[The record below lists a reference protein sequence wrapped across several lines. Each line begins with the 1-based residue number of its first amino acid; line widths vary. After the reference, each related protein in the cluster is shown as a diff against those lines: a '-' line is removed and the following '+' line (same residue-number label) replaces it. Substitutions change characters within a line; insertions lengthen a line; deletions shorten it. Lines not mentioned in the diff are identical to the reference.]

1 MSLCVTSEHGGV
13 SGAGIGGTARK
24 KQQCGPPL
32 PDCSG
37 SSDCCCCCS
46 LFQATSSSSTSFTTS
61 SSTQGRTRSFSL
73 LPPPLSHHH
82 PAPPVASSFISN
94 TSSSPGTQR
103 KPLYPGV
110 GGVVTITHHRSPA
123 AARRARTQNNQN
135 YHPAPG
141 RLSQVKEVMTQA
153 EGQQKNLVNSIE
165 SLPSRGPL
173 SSLDQDLLL
182 LKATSAATLSCLGE
196 CLHMLQHNVSQAAQ
210 HVTLGRS
217 DSQDRSQS
225 PIHKQ
230 TSSQSNSNISS
241 QTHNHNHNQFKKQMS
256 LDPNHVPTA
265 PSDSF
270 AGWPRSPSE
279 KQVTNRG
286 GTPLPHVPSPAH
298 INKELVINCVVR
310 NTPALCVGRNTTLY
324 CILSPSGRDPGPS
337 SFRTLARPSFRTLA
351 HPSFRTLAR
360 PSFRTLARPSIRT
373 LTRPSIRTLARPS
386 FRTLARPS
394 FRTLARPSFR
404 TLTRSSIRT
413 LARPSFRTLARPAF
427 RTLARPSFRRAT
439 RMGIRMGIRVSDCV
453 LHYEETP
460 PFHILSS
467 FFSPPSFP
475 LSQSSVVTDH
485 WDASKAI
492 LVFWVFLSLSVSLS
506 LYLPSLSLS
515 LSLSPLSLSL
525 SLSLSLPSLSLSGW
539 WICGN
544 SARPRARDHRLH
556 VNPATPSRPPP
567 TPESIDPSEEM
578 TDTEDSEEED
588 LGVRED
594 QRNII
599 LHLLSQLK
607 LGMDLTRVVL
617 PTFILEKRSLLE
629 MYANFMAHPD
639 MFLAITTGTTPE
651 ERIVRFVEYY
661 LTAFHEGRKGA
672 VAKKPYNPI
681 LGESFRCS
689 WDVPR
694 ERVHPLRTMS
704 SVPNTNTTPTSN
716 PAPNPASSSRGSSP
730 NPASSSRGSSPNP
743 ASSSRGPSPNPA
755 SSSRGPSP
763 NPASSSRASR
773 RTGTESGGAQAE
785 DCYRVRFVAEQV
797 SHHPPVTGFYC
808 ECKERNMCVNTHVWT
823 RSKFMGMSIG
833 VSMVGEG
840 VLRLLEH
847 DEEYVFTLP
856 CAYARSILTVP
867 WVELGGKVTIS
878 CAKSGYSATVTFHT
892 KPFYGGKIHRVT
904 AEVKHNP
911 TGTIVCK
918 AQGEWNGT
926 LEFTYSSGET
936 KVINTSK
943 LPVIRKKIRPM
954 DKQGHYESRRLWQHV
969 TSALRSGNID
979 SATEH
984 KHCLEERQRAEGR
997 QRAASNTP
1005 WKPKYFIKEGEGWVY
1020 HNPLWKTH

>member
-1 MSLCVTSEHGGV
+1 MDKHPGSNTINPASCHGNPAARRLDGGGGGPCPHSLGSEAGTAGSRGGV
-13 SGAGIGGTARK
+13 SG
-24 KQQCGPPL
+24 
-32 PDCSG
+32 DSG
-37 SSDCCCCCS
+37 STPHQTRKRRLEGVLNKYTNLLQGWQNRYFVLDPDIGQLQYFVNEHSKNQKPRGSLPLIGASVALSDELLHMFTVLSVTGEAYKLRASDAGEQQLWMSQMQLCARRHS
-46 LFQATSSSSTSFTTS
+46 DSSAK
-61 SSTQGRTRSFSL
+61 GRTRSFSL

-196 CLHMLQHNVSQAAQ
+196 CLHMLQHNVSQVCQQLPSPVWGSVSTCCSTMSARYVSSYPLLSGGVSPHAAAQCQPGMSAATLSCLGECLHMLQHNVSQAAQ

-256 LDPNHVPTA
+256 LDPNHFPTA

-298 INKELVINCVVR
+298 INKEVVIN
-310 NTPALCVGRNTTLY
+310 
-324 CILSPSGRDPGPS
+324 
-337 SFRTLARPSFRTLA
+337 
-351 HPSFRTLAR
+351 
-360 PSFRTLARPSIRT
+360 
-373 LTRPSIRTLARPS
+373 
-386 FRTLARPS
+386 
-394 FRTLARPSFR
+394 
-404 TLTRSSIRT
+404 
-413 LARPSFRTLARPAF
+413 
-427 RTLARPSFRRAT
+427 
-439 RMGIRMGIRVSDCV
+439 
-453 LHYEETP
+453 
-460 PFHILSS
+460 
-467 FFSPPSFP
+467 
-475 LSQSSVVTDH
+475 SVQ
-485 WDASKAI
+485 A
-492 LVFWVFLSLSVSLS
+492 
-506 LYLPSLSLS
+506 
-515 LSLSPLSLSL
+515 
-525 SLSLSLPSLSLSGW
+525 
-539 WICGN
+539 
-544 SARPRARDHRLH
+544 
-556 VNPATPSRPPP
+556 PP

-639 MFLAITTGTTPE
+639 MFLAITTGTSPE

-704 SVPNTNTTPTSN
+704 SVPNTNTKPTSN

-743 ASSSRGPSPNPA
+743 ASSSRGSSPNPA
-755 SSSRGPSP
+755 SSSRGSSPNPASSSRGLSP

-954 DKQGHYESRRLWQHV
+954 DKQGHSESRRLWQHV

>member
-1 MSLCVTSEHGGV
+1 MDKHPGSNTINPASCHGNPAARRLDGGGGGPCPHSLGSEAGTAGSRGGV
-13 SGAGIGGTARK
+13 SG
-24 KQQCGPPL
+24 
-32 PDCSG
+32 DSG
-37 SSDCCCCCS
+37 STPHQTRKRRLEGVLNKYTNLLQGWQNRYFVLDPDIGQLQYFVNEHSKNQKPRGSLPLIGASVALSDE
-46 LFQATSSSSTSFTTS
+46 LLHMFTV
-61 SSTQGRTRSFSL
+61 
-73 LPPPLSHHH
+73 LSVTGE
-82 PAPPVASSFISN
+82 AYKLRASDAGEQQLWMS
-94 TSSSPGTQR
+94 QMQ
-103 KPLYPGV
+103 LC
-110 GGVVTITHHRSPA
+110 
-123 AARRARTQNNQN
+123 ARRHSDSSA
-135 YHPAPG
+135 
-141 RLSQVKEVMTQA
+141 KVMTQA

-182 LKATSAATLSCLGE
+182 LKATSAATLSCLGECLHMLQHNVSQVCQQLPSPVWGSVSTCCSTMSARYVSSYPLLSGGVSPHAAAQCQPGMSAATLSCLGE

-256 LDPNHVPTA
+256 LDPNHFPTA

-298 INKELVINCVVR
+298 INKEVVIN
-310 NTPALCVGRNTTLY
+310 
-324 CILSPSGRDPGPS
+324 
-337 SFRTLARPSFRTLA
+337 
-351 HPSFRTLAR
+351 
-360 PSFRTLARPSIRT
+360 
-373 LTRPSIRTLARPS
+373 
-386 FRTLARPS
+386 
-394 FRTLARPSFR
+394 
-404 TLTRSSIRT
+404 
-413 LARPSFRTLARPAF
+413 
-427 RTLARPSFRRAT
+427 
-439 RMGIRMGIRVSDCV
+439 
-453 LHYEETP
+453 
-460 PFHILSS
+460 
-467 FFSPPSFP
+467 
-475 LSQSSVVTDH
+475 SV
-485 WDASKAI
+485 A
-492 LVFWVFLSLSVSLS
+492 
-506 LYLPSLSLS
+506 
-515 LSLSPLSLSL
+515 
-525 SLSLSLPSLSLSGW
+525 
-539 WICGN
+539 
-544 SARPRARDHRLH
+544 
-556 VNPATPSRPPP
+556 PP

-639 MFLAITTGTTPE
+639 MFLAITTGTSPE

-704 SVPNTNTTPTSN
+704 SVPNTNTKPTSN

-743 ASSSRGPSPNPA
+743 ASSSRGSSPNPA
-755 SSSRGPSP
+755 SSSRGSSPNPASSSRGLSP

-954 DKQGHYESRRLWQHV
+954 DKQGHSESRRLWQHV

-1005 WKPKYFIKEGEGWVY
+1005 WKPKYFIKEVR
-1020 HNPLWKTH
+1020 N

>member
-1 MSLCVTSEHGGV
+1 MSQMQLC
-13 SGAGIGGTARK
+13 ARR
-24 KQQCGPPL
+24 PS
-32 PDCSG
+32 D
-37 SSDCCCCCS
+37 SS
-46 LFQATSSSSTSFTTS
+46 AK
-61 SSTQGRTRSFSL
+61 GRTLSFSV
-73 LPPPLSHHH
+73 LPPPLSHRH
-82 PAPPVASSFISN
+82 PAPPIASSF

-123 AARRARTQNNQN
+123 AARRARTQDNQN

-141 RLSQVKEVMTQA
+141 RLSQVKEVMSQA

-265 PSDSF
+265 PTDSF
-270 AGWPRSPSE
+270 AGWSRSPSE
-279 KQVTNRG
+279 KQVTSRG

-298 INKELVINCVVR
+298 INKE
-310 NTPALCVGRNTTLY
+310 
-324 CILSPSGRDPGPS
+324 
-337 SFRTLARPSFRTLA
+337 
-351 HPSFRTLAR
+351 
-360 PSFRTLARPSIRT
+360 
-373 LTRPSIRTLARPS
+373 
-386 FRTLARPS
+386 
-394 FRTLARPSFR
+394 
-404 TLTRSSIRT
+404 
-413 LARPSFRTLARPAF
+413 
-427 RTLARPSFRRAT
+427 
-439 RMGIRMGIRVSDCV
+439 VSN
-453 LHYEETP
+453 
-460 PFHILSS
+460 
-467 FFSPPSFP
+467 
-475 LSQSSVVTDH
+475 SVPQQ
-485 WDASKAI
+485 A
-492 LVFWVFLSLSVSLS
+492 
-506 LYLPSLSLS
+506 
-515 LSLSPLSLSL
+515 
-525 SLSLSLPSLSLSGW
+525 
-539 WICGN
+539 
-544 SARPRARDHRLH
+544 
-556 VNPATPSRPPP
+556 PP

-578 TDTEDSEEED
+578 TDTEDNEEED

-639 MFLAITTGTTPE
+639 MFLTITMGTTPE

-704 SVPNTNTTPTSN
+704 SVPNTNTTPASN

-730 NPASSSRGSSPNP
+730 NPASSSRGSSPKP
-743 ASSSRGPSPNPA
+743 ASSSSGSSPNPA
-755 SSSRGPSP
+755 SSSNPNSSSRGSSP
-763 NPASSSRASR
+763 NPASSSRASH
-773 RTGTESGGAQAE
+773 RTGTEGGGAQTE

-840 VLRLLEH
+840 ELYCTVLDLVKTSLLLLLLG
-847 DEEYVFTLP
+847 V
-856 CAYARSILTVP
+856 TVN
-867 WVELGGKVTIS
+867 S
-878 CAKSGYSATVTFHT
+878 
-892 KPFYGGKIHRVT
+892 
-904 AEVKHNP
+904 
-911 TGTIVCK
+911 
-918 AQGEWNGT
+918 
-926 LEFTYSSGET
+926 TY
-936 KVINTSK
+936 
-943 LPVIRKKIRPM
+943 
-954 DKQGHYESRRLWQHV
+954 
-969 TSALRSGNID
+969 
-979 SATEH
+979 
-984 KHCLEERQRAEGR
+984 
-997 QRAASNTP
+997 
-1005 WKPKYFIKEGEGWVY
+1005 
-1020 HNPLWKTH
+1020 

>member
-1 MSLCVTSEHGGV
+1 MDKHPGSNMINPTSYHGNPAARRLDGGGGGQCPHSLGSEADTAGSRGGV
-13 SGAGIGGTARK
+13 SGG
-24 KQQCGPPL
+24 
-32 PDCSG
+32 SG
-37 SSDCCCCCS
+37 STPHQAHKRRLEGVLNKYTNLLQGWQNRYFVLDPDMGQLQYFVNQHSKNQKPRGSLPLIGASVAPSDELPHMFTVHSATGEAYKLRASDAGEQQLWMSQLQLCARRHS
-46 LFQATSSSSTSFTTS
+46 DSSAKGTSSFTAS

-73 LPPPLSHHH
+73 LPPPSSQHH
-82 PAPPVASSFISN
+82 PASPVSSSFTST

-123 AARRARTQNNQN
+123 AARRARTQYNYHHHQNNQN

-141 RLSQVKEVMTQA
+141 RLSQVKEAMTQA

-196 CLHMLQHNVSQAAQ
+196 CLNMLQHNVSQAAQ

-225 PIHKQ
+225 QSPIHKQ

-241 QTHNHNHNQFKKQMS
+241 HTHNHKHNQFKKQMS
-256 LDPNHVPTA
+256 LDPNHVPTG

-270 AGWPRSPSE
+270 AGWPRPPSE
-279 KQVTNRG
+279 KLVNNRG
-286 GTPLPHVPSPAH
+286 VTPVPHVPSPAH
-298 INKELVINCVVR
+298 VDKEVAINSEPQH
-310 NTPALCVGRNTTLY
+310 TH
-324 CILSPSGRDPGPS
+324 PS
-337 SFRTLARPSFRTLA
+337 S
-351 HPSFRTLAR
+351 
-360 PSFRTLARPSIRT
+360 
-373 LTRPSIRTLARPS
+373 
-386 FRTLARPS
+386 
-394 FRTLARPSFR
+394 
-404 TLTRSSIRT
+404 
-413 LARPSFRTLARPAF
+413 
-427 RTLARPSFRRAT
+427 
-439 RMGIRMGIRVSDCV
+439 
-453 LHYEETP
+453 
-460 PFHILSS
+460 
-467 FFSPPSFP
+467 
-475 LSQSSVVTDH
+475 
-485 WDASKAI
+485 
-492 LVFWVFLSLSVSLS
+492 
-506 LYLPSLSLS
+506 
-515 LSLSPLSLSL
+515 
-525 SLSLSLPSLSLSGW
+525 
-539 WICGN
+539 
-544 SARPRARDHRLH
+544 
-556 VNPATPSRPPP
+556 
-567 TPESIDPSEEM
+567 ESIDPSEET
-578 TDTEDSEEED
+578 TDTEDNEEED

-704 SVPNTNTTPTSN
+704 SAPNTTPTSN
-716 PAPNPASSSRGSSP
+716 PTPNPASSSRGSSPNPTSSSRGSSP

-743 ASSSRGPSPNPA
+743 ASSSRDSP
-755 SSSRGPSP
+755 
-763 NPASSSRASR
+763 
-773 RTGTESGGAQAE
+773 RTGTEGEGAQTV

-808 ECKERNMCVNTHVWT
+808 ECEERNMCVNTHVWT

-840 VLRLLEH
+840 VLHLLEH

-954 DKQGHYESRRLWQHV
+954 EKQGHYESRRLWQHV

>member
-1 MSLCVTSEHGGV
+1 MSCLYSV
-13 SGAGIGGTARK
+13 SG
-24 KQQCGPPL
+24 PNH
-32 PDCSG
+32 
-37 SSDCCCCCS
+37 SSDRIMPE
-46 LFQATSSSSTSFTTS
+46 
-61 SSTQGRTRSFSL
+61 G
-73 LPPPLSHHH
+73 
-82 PAPPVASSFISN
+82 
-94 TSSSPGTQR
+94 
-103 KPLYPGV
+103 
-110 GGVVTITHHRSPA
+110 
-123 AARRARTQNNQN
+123 
-135 YHPAPG
+135 
-141 RLSQVKEVMTQA
+141 VMTQA

-298 INKELVINCVVR
+298 INKELVINCV
-310 NTPALCVGRNTTLY
+310 PQQA
-324 CILSPSGRDPGPS
+324 
-337 SFRTLARPSFRTLA
+337 
-351 HPSFRTLAR
+351 
-360 PSFRTLARPSIRT
+360 
-373 LTRPSIRTLARPS
+373 
-386 FRTLARPS
+386 
-394 FRTLARPSFR
+394 
-404 TLTRSSIRT
+404 
-413 LARPSFRTLARPAF
+413 
-427 RTLARPSFRRAT
+427 
-439 RMGIRMGIRVSDCV
+439 
-453 LHYEETP
+453 
-460 PFHILSS
+460 
-467 FFSPPSFP
+467 
-475 LSQSSVVTDH
+475 
-485 WDASKAI
+485 
-492 LVFWVFLSLSVSLS
+492 
-506 LYLPSLSLS
+506 
-515 LSLSPLSLSL
+515 
-525 SLSLSLPSLSLSGW
+525 
-539 WICGN
+539 
-544 SARPRARDHRLH
+544 
-556 VNPATPSRPPP
+556 PP

-943 LPVIRKKIRPM
+943 LSVIRKKIRPM
-954 DKQGHYESRRLWQHV
+954 DKQGHYESR
-969 TSALRSGNID
+969 
-979 SATEH
+979 
-984 KHCLEERQRAEGR
+984 
-997 QRAASNTP
+997 
-1005 WKPKYFIKEGEGWVY
+1005 
-1020 HNPLWKTH
+1020 